1 MADRYAG
8 GPWGLPQTA
17 DLAELLDAAG
27 FVDIQISARHLP
39 VIFLGGSAQFIRSL
53 VVAPIASD
61 VAALT
66 PERRAAL
73 VSAAERLLAP
83 MITDDVPS
91 FDTVSNIGLATR

>member
-1 MADRYAG
+1 
-8 GPWGLPQTA
+8 PWGLPQTA

-27 FVDIQISARHLP
+27 FVDIQISARRLP
-39 VIFLGGSAQFIRSL
+39 VIFPGGSAQLIRSL
-53 VVAPIASD
+53 VVAPIAAD

-83 MITDDVPS
+83 MITDDVLS